1 MIRNGIIRFLILC
14 IISVIV
20 LPLSFIL
27 TFVRPVEAEMQTF
40 VKEYTYQA
48 NEFDSKSSSRIVVL
62 EQVKRLL
69 LEEIGTYLENHT
81 EVKNF
86 ELTKDKITA
95 LTAGI
100 IQTQVLDEKWDG
112 TNYWLKAEIKADPEN
127 VAKSIDT
134 LRRDQKKSE
143 DMKEQI
149 KKQDEALKE
158 IEKLRNEVALL

>member
-100 IQTQVLDEKWDG
+100 IQTQVLDENG
-112 TNYWLKAEIKADPEN
+112 
-127 VAKSIDT
+127 
-134 LRRDQKKSE
+134 
-143 DMKEQI
+143 MGQI
-149 KKQDEALKE
+149 TG
-158 IEKLRNEVALL
+158 